1 MASVGLQDAIDATVA
16 ATGKNHREN
25 KDAAR
30 HLADAAERLAEVAR
44 RVPAA
49 ADLAD
54 PAIGLAGG
62 V

>member
-1 MASVGLQDAIDATVA
+1 MVYPDAIG

-25 KDAAR
+25 KDAA
-30 HLADAAERLAEVAR
+30 HNLADAAQRLAEVAR

-54 PAIGLAGG
+54 PAVGLAVG